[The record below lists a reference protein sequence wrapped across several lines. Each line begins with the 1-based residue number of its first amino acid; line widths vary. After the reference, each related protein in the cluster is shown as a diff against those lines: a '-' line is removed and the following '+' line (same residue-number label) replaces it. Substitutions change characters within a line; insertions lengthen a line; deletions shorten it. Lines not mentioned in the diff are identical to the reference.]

1 MRVLYEDRSVN
12 QIPFKENVSALELY
26 VDNDENPSEKN
37 ITEANLVYSTDRGAL
52 GILHIPRVNVTA
64 STSSSEVEGKN
75 SEEDATKGASSKEHV
90 AKKGD
95 EETENKGGENDAAY
109 EDRAV
114 AVRRGWQVS
123 GRQKGGKRSAAV
135 NCLSSCDLTG
145 DGVADILVGRND
157 GLIEVFGFD
166 RDTEQ
171 PSSQFST
178 ATGESICGIDYG
190 EVSAAGYKEIVAS
203 TFSGRIISLTT
214 ESLAEKESTDKYGR
228 SKGQV
233 RREVQVNDMKKDIE
247 SLKKQLNDE
256 AKALAKAFGKIE
268 KKNKKIRRKRKGCCF
283 RHGILSVYIFI

>member
-1 MRVLYEDRSVN
+1 MHISRAN
-12 QIPFKENVSALELY
+12 ANENLS
-26 VDNDENPSEKN
+26 NPE
-37 ITEANLVYSTDRGAL
+37 I
-52 GILHIPRVNVTA
+52 
-64 STSSSEVEGKN
+64 EGKKN
-75 SEEDATKGASSKEHV
+75 KEDIVKGSLSEEGGTK
-90 AKKGD
+90 
-95 EETENKGGENDAAY
+95 NKNEGKDGEDDVPY

-178 ATGESICGIDYG
+178 ATGESIRGLDYG

-203 TFSGRIISLTT
+203 TFSGRIVSLTT
-214 ESLAEKESTDKYGR
+214 ESLVEKESTDKYGR

-268 KKNKKIRRKRKGCCF
+268 KKRIKKTRRKRKTMI
-283 RHGILSVYIFI
+283 R